1 MRQVAMVA
9 EASDMLQGVMKKA
22 ASLASSVDVTANEIR
37 SLDETS
43 RQQIISRLRVALLSA
58 QDVCDRLE
66 SAMPPLLAQR
76 TWTSRSGHLCTLPEQ
91 IGVRPTRSWMDE
103 WQDLTDE
110 TLALFPWKVP
120 KAEVESSLTSMQEAL
135 QSDIAELE
143 EDGWPRERAV
153 CYVLLHSRKAAI
165 ARALR
170 DGDRMYAAAT
180 YALCEAIFCQRIA
193 QQASNKD
200 QPEMLYTHLDG
211 LRGLAT
217 NEPAWRTI
225 EQPDRTGFCGLT
237 SSSLVSADAD
247 PARFAAEGHCAEDS
261 SGTLVAQDSDVV
273 GFKLMDD
280 NDDGAHSPVSQGA
293 RYGCFPPNTLYRL
306 DHIKPPGTW
315 EAPGGVWPQQRLLVV
330 TATYRPVEQLANGAE
345 WQGGKMCCPLS
356 YGTRAAFVEGVAH
369 IIQFQTLTL
378 EDEWQRVHA
387 WSDWKGITYTMR
399 EEWAYVTGVA
409 RRTPGRTAGTRD
421 MDHAGKTVED
431 FVEDINSHVRKRRGE
446 PIETHCLLKHTARL
460 SEVCSRGSPAR
471 AAAAGFGA
479 QLHEEDAL
487 LTREE
492 VLAVRLYSG
501 PGYQPVNEFLRQV
514 ARLSG
519 DYRRELVQHPGLTL
533 GATVLHLVSAIR
545 KLSAVATDEEAR
557 APLWRGVRGT
567 LPVDFW
573 QPDATGIVCAV
584 DMAFM
589 STSRNKQTPIEY
601 MGEGENVLWA
611 LRPSR
616 ESDTGFHCGADI
628 SMLSQ
633 FAHEQEVL
641 YPPATMLEVVPGV
654 VWFGDEAGAPAA
666 ADAAA
671 APPAA
676 PPAAAPATSVAASPP
691 IKEASRLAK
700 TRGGHYLEVGV
711 RPTFV

>member
-1 MRQVAMVA
+1 MC
-9 EASDMLQGVMKKA
+9 
-22 ASLASSVDVTANEIR
+22 IR
-37 SLDETS
+37 
-43 RQQIISRLRVALLSA
+43 
-58 QDVCDRLE
+58 DR
-66 SAMPPLLAQR
+66 
-76 TWTSRSGHLCTLPEQ
+76 
-91 IGVRPTRSWMDE
+91 
-103 WQDLTDE
+103 
-110 TLALFPWKVP
+110 
-120 KAEVESSLTSMQEAL
+120 
-135 QSDIAELE
+135 
-143 EDGWPRERAV
+143 
-153 CYVLLHSRKAAI
+153 
-165 ARALR
+165 
-170 DGDRMYAAAT
+170 
-180 YALCEAIFCQRIA
+180 
-193 QQASNKD
+193 
-200 QPEMLYTHLDG
+200 
-211 LRGLAT
+211 
-217 NEPAWRTI
+217 
-225 EQPDRTGFCGLT
+225 
-237 SSSLVSADAD
+237 
-247 PARFAAEGHCAEDS
+247 
-261 SGTLVAQDSDVV
+261 
-273 GFKLMDD
+273 
-280 NDDGAHSPVSQGA
+280 
-293 RYGCFPPNTLYRL
+293 
-306 DHIKPPGTW
+306 
-315 EAPGGVWPQQRLLVV
+315 
-330 TATYRPVEQLANGAE
+330 
-345 WQGGKMCCPLS
+345 
-356 YGTRAAFVEGVAH
+356 
-369 IIQFQTLTL
+369 
-378 EDEWQRVHA
+378 
-387 WSDWKGITYTMR
+387 
-399 EEWAYVTGVA
+399 
-409 RRTPGRTAGTRD
+409 
-421 MDHAGKTVED
+421 
-431 FVEDINSHVRKRRGE
+431 
-446 PIETHCLLKHTARL
+446 
-460 SEVCSRGSPAR
+460 
-471 AAAAGFGA
+471 
-479 QLHEEDAL
+479 
-487 LTREE
+487 

-666 ADAAA
+666 TDAAA